1 MRLDYQQ
8 GLNSKA
14 IELEELQRR
23 LNDTASRN
31 NEFSQQSEAYYKLE
45 IEFKKLE
52 FEGKRVKEISEA
64 KNQEIEELQGK
75 SKQLIYQMEEM
86 GGQLRQYST
95 INHTITEYENRF
107 SLLGQEIDRLNLVLR
122 EKTAD
127 VSDVTNRYRLLE
139 EEHTRKTEYIE

>member
-1 MRLDYQQ
+1 MKNNSLKMRLDYQQ

-64 KNQEIEELQGK
+64 KNREIEELQGK

-86 GGQLRQYST
+86 GG
-95 INHTITEYENRF
+95 
-107 SLLGQEIDRLNLVLR
+107 
-122 EKTAD
+122 
-127 VSDVTNRYRLLE
+127 
-139 EEHTRKTEYIE
+139 